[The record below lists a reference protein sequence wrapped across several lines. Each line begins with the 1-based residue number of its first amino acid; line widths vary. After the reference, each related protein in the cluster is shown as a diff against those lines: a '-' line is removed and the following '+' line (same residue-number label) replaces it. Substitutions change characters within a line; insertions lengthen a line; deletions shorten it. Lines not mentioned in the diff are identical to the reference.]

1 MIKHSLLSPLVTLI
15 VCFQCQKIVITKLM
29 PYCTLL
35 LNFLQG
41 KFIIIMVFPKVE
53 NVGMRHNCIFYLGF
67 SNRYGENHPM
77 FYIGT
82 LEAASQ
88 EAFYGK
94 ARDVSKL
101 LPEKI
106 LNSV

>member
-1 MIKHSLLSPLVTLI
+1 MK
-15 VCFQCQKIVITKLM
+15 
-29 PYCTLL
+29 
-35 LNFLQG
+35 
-41 KFIIIMVFPKVE
+41 
-53 NVGMRHNCIFYLGF
+53 HNCIFYLGF
-67 SNRYGENHPM
+67 SYRYGENHPM

-101 LPEKI
+101 VPEGI
-106 LNSV
+106 LNSI

>member
-1 MIKHSLLSPLVTLI
+1 
-15 VCFQCQKIVITKLM
+15 
-29 PYCTLL
+29 
-35 LNFLQG
+35 
-41 KFIIIMVFPKVE
+41 
-53 NVGMRHNCIFYLGF
+53 
-67 SNRYGENHPM
+67 M

-101 LPEKI
+101 LPKSFLI
-106 LNSV
+106 LVFHFFFCHFYYYWGEVNEALKCA

>member
-1 MIKHSLLSPLVTLI
+1 
-15 VCFQCQKIVITKLM
+15 
-29 PYCTLL
+29 
-35 LNFLQG
+35 
-41 KFIIIMVFPKVE
+41 
-53 NVGMRHNCIFYLGF
+53 
-67 SNRYGENHPM
+67 M

-101 LPEKI
+101 HESKL
-106 LNSV
+106 

>member
-1 MIKHSLLSPLVTLI
+1 MT
-15 VCFQCQKIVITKLM
+15 
-29 PYCTLL
+29 
-35 LNFLQG
+35 
-41 KFIIIMVFPKVE
+41 
-53 NVGMRHNCIFYLGF
+53 HNRIFHLGF
-67 SNRYGENHPM
+67 LCRYGENHPM

-101 LPEKI
+101 VPERI
-106 LNSV
+106 LNTI

>member
-1 MIKHSLLSPLVTLI
+1 
-15 VCFQCQKIVITKLM
+15 M

-35 LNFLQG
+35 PNFRQG
-41 KFIIIMVFPKVE
+41 ELRVFLIQCNWKIKE
-53 NVGMRHNCIFYLGF
+53 GRHVTMSLCTGCLFCVSF
-67 SNRYGENHPM
+67 RYGETHPM
-77 FYIGT
+77 FFIGS

-101 LPEKI
+101 CT
-106 LNSV
+106 S

>member
-1 MIKHSLLSPLVTLI
+1 MK
-15 VCFQCQKIVITKLM
+15 
-29 PYCTLL
+29 
-35 LNFLQG
+35 
-41 KFIIIMVFPKVE
+41 
-53 NVGMRHNCIFYLGF
+53 HNCNFYLDF
-67 SNRYGENHPM
+67 SYRYGENHPM

-101 LPEKI
+101 PPENI
-106 LNSV
+106 LYRI

>member
-1 MIKHSLLSPLVTLI
+1 MKH
-15 VCFQCQKIVITKLM
+15 K
-29 PYCTLL
+29 
-35 LNFLQG
+35 
-41 KFIIIMVFPKVE
+41 
-53 NVGMRHNCIFYLGF
+53 CIFALGF
-67 SNRYGENHPM
+67 SYRYGENHPM

-101 LPEKI
+101 LPERI
-106 LNSV
+106 FNSI